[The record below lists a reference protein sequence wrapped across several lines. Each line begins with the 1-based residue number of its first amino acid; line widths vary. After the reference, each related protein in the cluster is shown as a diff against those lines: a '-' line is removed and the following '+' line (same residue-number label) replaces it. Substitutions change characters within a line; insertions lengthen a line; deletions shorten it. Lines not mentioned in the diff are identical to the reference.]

1 MANGEECSVKSSLS
15 IGANMRDINFMIPSL
30 RSGGLSWDMS
40 NVVAVAERCGEEV
53 NQAGIYDLVQMTTKT
68 NDQQQ
73 KGSRAKPRR
82 DP

>member
-1 MANGEECSVKSSLS
+1 
-15 IGANMRDINFMIPSL
+15 
-30 RSGGLSWDMS
+30 MS
-40 NVVAVAERCGEEV
+40 NDVAVAERCGEEV
-53 NQAGIYDLVQMTTKT
+53 NQADVYDLVQMTTKT

>member
-1 MANGEECSVKSSLS
+1 
-15 IGANMRDINFMIPSL
+15 MIPSL
-30 RSGGLSWDMS
+30 RSGGLSWDIS

-53 NQAGIYDLVQMTTKT
+53 NQANGYDLVQMATKN

-73 KGSRAKPRR
+73 QGSRAKPRR